1 MRIACIGGGPAGLYF
16 AISMKLRDSAHEIEV
31 FERNPPGVTFGWGVV
46 FSDLTV
52 ENITR
57 NDPASAKAITQ
68 EFAHWDDIDVHVH
81 GETIT
86 SGGHGFIGIGR
97 KRLLEILQT
106 RARELGV
113 VLHFNAECDPADPR
127 WRGYDLVIA
136 SDGINSRFRDAQT
149 EAFGVDVDIRANK
162 FVWLG
167 TSKVFDA
174 FTFAFEETEHG
185 WIWAH
190 AYRFAPD
197 CSTFIVECS
206 EDTWLR
212 FGFDRMSQEESIAV
226 CEELF
231 ARFLGGHKL
240 QSNATHLVGSAAWL
254 NFRRI
259 KCERWAS
266 GNVILL
272 GDAAHTAHF
281 SVGSGTKL
289 ALEDAIKLADVLS
302 RAAGRSPEQE
312 LDSHEGTKD
321 TKDSPP
327 LLRAFV
333 PLRETNYG
341 VAASPSDRSSDEP
354 LSLQAALGEYQAE
367 RSLEV
372 LKLQNSARNS
382 TEWFETLERYT
393 HFEPLQF
400 AYSLLTRSQRISHE
414 NLRLRDREW
423 LETVERWFWKRA
435 TEGRSNKTAP
445 PMFAPFRLREMEVEN
460 RVTVSPMAMYSAID
474 GVPNDFHFVHYG
486 ERALGGAG
494 LVFTEMT
501 CVSPE
506 GRISPGCTGM
516 WNADHVA
523 AWKRIVDF
531 VHANSKAKICL
542 QLGHSG
548 GKGST
553 RVGWEGNDVPL
564 DDGNWPVMAASDV
577 PWSPVNQV
585 PRPMTRADMDMVRDQ
600 FVAAVRMGLEAGFD
614 MVELHAAHGYLLSSF
629 ITPLQNKRT
638 DEYGGSLENRLRYPL
653 EVFAAMRATWPGDKP
668 MSIRISA
675 TDWAGENGIT
685 PDDAVEIGQAF
696 AREGADLID
705 VSAGQTWAGQQP
717 VYGRMFQTPFSDRI
731 RNEGKLATMAVGNI
745 YEPDHANSI
754 LAAGRADLVALA
766 RPHLV
771 DPFWTLRAAAQ
782 LDYRDVHCP
791 PQYLNGLAQ
800 LARNLK
806 RDAEA
811 AAALRV

>member
-1 MRIACIGGGPAGLYF
+1 VKIACVGAGPAGLYF
-16 AISMKLRDSAHEIEV
+16 AISMRLRDPSHEIEV
-31 FERNPPGVTFGWGVV
+31 FERNAPGVTFGWGVV

-52 ENITR
+52 ENITK
-57 NDPASAKAITQ
+57 NDPVSAKAITE
-68 EFAHWDDIDVHVH
+68 EFAHWDDIDVHFK

-97 KRLLEILQT
+97 KRLLEILQE

-113 VLHFNAECDPADPR
+113 VLHFESECDPADPT
-127 WRGYDLVIA
+127 WRDYDLVIA
-136 SDGINSRFRDAQT
+136 SDGINSRFRDAHP
-149 EAFGVDVDIRANK
+149 EAFGVDIDVRANK

-206 EDTWLR
+206 EDTWR
-212 FGFDRMSQEESIAV
+212 NFGFDGMSQDESITT
-226 CEELF
+226 CERLF
-231 ARFLGGHKL
+231 AKYLTDEPSPVRVERSRDTSLDFARDEREGKQHKL
-240 QSNATHLVGSAAWL
+240 FSNASHLVGSAAWL

-259 KCERWAS
+259 KCERWSS

-281 SVGSGTKL
+281 SIGSGTKL
-289 ALEDAIKLADVLS
+289 ALEDAIKLADVLN
-302 RAAGRSPEQE
+302 R
-312 LDSHEGTKD
+312 K
-321 TKDSPP
+321 
-327 LLRAFV
+327 
-333 PLRETNYG
+333 
-341 VAASPSDRSSDEP
+341 
-354 LSLQAALGEYQAE
+354 SLTLEAALDEYQAE

-435 TEGRSNKTAP
+435 TNGRSNKTAP

-460 RVTVSPMAMYSAID
+460 RVTVSPMATYSAVD
-474 GVPNDFHFVHYG
+474 GVPNDFHLVHLG

-494 LVFTEMT
+494 LIFTEMT

-531 VHANSKAKICL
+531 VHTQSKAKICL

-553 RVGWEGNDVPL
+553 RLGWEGNDVPL
-564 DDGNWPVMAASDV
+564 DEGNWPVMAASDV
-577 PWSPVNQV
+577 PWSPINQV
-585 PRPMTRADMDMVRDQ
+585 PRPMTRTDMDAVREQ
-600 FVAAVRMGLEAGFD
+600 FVSAVRMGLECGFD

-629 ITPLQNKRT
+629 ITPLQNKRS

-653 EVFAAMRATWPGDKP
+653 EVFAAMRAAWPSDRP
-668 MSIRISA
+668 MSVRISA
-675 TDWAGENGIT
+675 TDWAGEDGIT
-685 PDDAVEIGQAF
+685 PGDAVRIGEAF
-696 AREGADLID
+696 AEEGADLID
-705 VSAGQTWAGQQP
+705 VSAGQTWTGQQP

-766 RPHLV
+766 RPHLI

-782 LDYRDVHCP
+782 LDYRDVTVP
-791 PQYLNGLAQ
+791 PQYLNGMAQ

-806 RDAEA
+806 REAEA

>member
-1 MRIACIGGGPAGLYF
+1 MNIACVGAGPAGLYF
-16 AISMKLRDSAHEIEV
+16 AISMKLRDPSHDITV
-31 FERNPPGVTFGWGVV
+31 FERNAPGVTFGWGVV
-46 FSDLTV
+46 FSDQTV
-52 ENITR
+52 ENLQA
-57 NDPASAKAITQ
+57 NDPKSARIIAD
-68 EFAHWDDIDVHVH
+68 EFAHWDDIDVHFG

-86 SGGHGFIGIGR
+86 SSGHGFIGIGR
-97 KRLLEILQT
+97 KRLLEILQD

-113 VLHFNAECDPADPR
+113 RIEFNAECDPADPK
-127 WRGYDLVIA
+127 WRDYDLVIA
-136 SDGINSRFRDAQT
+136 SDGINSRFRDAC
-149 EAFGVDVDIRANK
+149 EDAFGVDVETRANK

-167 TSKVFDA
+167 TAKVFDA

-206 EDTWLR
+206 EETWAS
-212 FGFDRMSQEESIAV
+212 FGFDRMDQAEAIAA
-226 CEELF
+226 CEKLF
-231 ARFLGGHKL
+231 AKYLDGHSL
-240 QSNATHLVGSAAWL
+240 MSNAAHLRGSAAWL

-259 KCERWAS
+259 KCERWSA

-289 ALEDAIKLADVLS
+289 ALEDAIKLAQVLN
-302 RAAGRSPEQE
+302 RCG
-312 LDSHEGTKD
+312 
-321 TKDSPP
+321 
-327 LLRAFV
+327 
-333 PLRETNYG
+333 
-341 VAASPSDRSSDEP
+341 
-354 LSLQAALGEYQAE
+354 LSLEAAMDEYVAE
-367 RSLEV
+367 RNLEV

-414 NLRLRDREW
+414 NLRLRDRAW
-423 LETVERWFWKRA
+423 LESVESWFWQRA
-435 TEGRSNKTAP
+435 TDGRSNKTAP
-445 PMFAPFRLREMEVEN
+445 PMFAPFKMREMTVEN
-460 RVTVSPMAMYSAID
+460 RITVSPMAMYSAVD
-474 GVPNDFHFVHYG
+474 GTPNDFHFVHYG
-486 ERALGGAG
+486 ERAMGGAG

-501 CVSPE
+501 CISPE

-516 WNADHVA
+516 WNGEHVA

-548 GKGST
+548 AKGST
-553 RVGWEGNDVPL
+553 RVGWEGDNEPL
-564 DDGNWPVMAASDV
+564 VDGNWPVMAASDLA
-577 PWSPVNQV
+577 WSPVNQV
-585 PRPMTRADMDMVRDQ
+585 PHAMTRADMDAVRDP
-600 FVAAVRMGLEAGFD
+600 FVAAVQMGLDAGFD
-614 MVELHAAHGYLLSSF
+614 MIELHAAHGYLLSGF
-629 ITPLQNKRT
+629 LTPLQNRRT

-653 EVFAAMRATWPGDKP
+653 EIFAAMRAAWPSNRP
-668 MSIRISA
+668 MSVRISA
-675 TDWAGENGIT
+675 TDWAGDNGIT
-685 PDDAVEIGQAF
+685 PDEAVQIAEAF
-696 AREGADLID
+696 GREGADLID
-705 VSAGQTWAGQQP
+705 VSAGQTWTGAQP
-717 VYGRMFQTPFSDRI
+717 VYGRMFQTPFSDKL

-766 RPHLV
+766 RPHLI

-782 LDYRDVHCP
+782 LDYRDVHVP
-791 PQYLNGLAQ
+791 PQYLNGMSQ

-806 RDAEA
+806 REAEA
-811 AAALRV
+811 AAALRA

>member
-1 MRIACIGGGPAGLYF
+1 MKIACIGGGPAGLYF
-16 AISMKLRDSAHEIEV
+16 AISMKLRDPSHEIEI
-31 FERNPPGVTFGWGVV
+31 FERNAPGVTFGWGVV
-46 FSDLTV
+46 FSDQTV
-52 ENITR
+52 ENLTA
-57 NDPASAKAITQ
+57 NDPKSAKTIAD

-81 GETIT
+81 GTTIT
-86 SGGHGFIGIGR
+86 SSGHGFIGIGR
-97 KRLLEILQT
+97 KRLLEILQG

-113 VLHFNAECDPADPR
+113 ELRFNEECDPADPR
-127 WRGYDLVIA
+127 WRDYDLVIA
-136 SDGINSRFRDAQT
+136 SDGANSRFRDAQSQ
-149 EAFGVDVDIRANK
+149 AFGVDIDVRKNK

-174 FTFAFEETEHG
+174 FTFAFEETGHG

-197 CSTFIVECS
+197 ASTFIVECS
-206 EDTWLR
+206 EHTWR
-212 FGFDRMSQEESIAV
+212 GFGFDRMSQNESIAA
-226 CEELF
+226 CEKLF
-231 ARFLGGHKL
+231 AKYLDGHRL

-259 KCERWAS
+259 KCQRWNA

-281 SVGSGTKL
+281 SIGSGTKL
-289 ALEDAIKLADVLS
+289 ALEDAIKLAQVLNRIPS
-302 RAAGRSPEQE
+302 LRGAEGDAAI
-312 LDSHEGTKD
+312 HKD
-321 TKDSPP
+321 AG
-327 LLRAFV
+327 LLRSA
-333 PLRETNYG
+333 RN
-341 VAASPSDRSSDEP
+341 DES
-354 LSLQAALGEYQAE
+354 LSLQAALDEYFAE
-367 RSLEV
+367 RNLEV

-382 TEWFETLERYT
+382 TEWFETLERYL

-423 LETVERWFWKRA
+423 LETVERWFWEKA
-435 TEGRSNKTAP
+435 GVPNKSAA
-445 PMFAPFRLREMEVEN
+445 PMFAPFKLRELRLEN
-460 RVTVSPMAMYSAID
+460 RVTVSPMAMYSAVD
-474 GVPNDFHFVHYG
+474 GTPNDFHFVHYG
-486 ERALGGAG
+486 ERAIGGAG

-516 WNADHVA
+516 WNANHVS

-531 VHANSKAKICL
+531 VHAQSKAKICL

-553 RVGWEGNDVPL
+553 RLGWEGNDVPL
-564 DDGNWPVMAASDV
+564 DEGNWPVMSASDL
-577 PWSPVNQV
+577 PWSPGNPV
-585 PRPMTRADMDMVRDQ
+585 PRTMTRADMYLVRDQ
-600 FVAAVRMGLEAGFD
+600 FVAAVRMGLECGFD
-614 MVELHAAHGYLLSSF
+614 MIELHAAHGYLLSSF
-629 ITPLQNKRT
+629 ITPLQNNRT
-638 DEYGGSLENRLRYPL
+638 DEYGGSLDDRLRYPL
-653 EVFAAMRATWPGDKP
+653 EVFAAMRAAWPSDKP

-675 TDWAGENGIT
+675 NDWAGDNGVT
-685 PDDAVEIGQAF
+685 PDDAVSIGEAF

-705 VSAGQTWAGQQP
+705 VSAGQTWADAQP
-717 VYGRMFQTPFSDRI
+717 VYGRMFQTPFSDKI
-731 RNEGKLATMAVGNI
+731 RNEGRLATMAVGNI

-771 DPFWTLRAAAQ
+771 DPMWTLRAAAA
-782 LDYRDVHCP
+782 LDYRDIYCP
-791 PQYLNGLAQ
+791 PQYLNGLSQ
-800 LARNLK
+800 LARNMK
-806 RDAEA
+806 REAEA

>member
-1 MRIACIGGGPAGLYF
+1 MKIACIGAGPAGLYF
-16 AISMKLRDSAHEIEV
+16 AISMKLRDPSHEIEV
-31 FERNPPGVTFGWGVV
+31 FERNAPGVTFGWGVV
-46 FSDLTV
+46 FSDQTV
-52 ENITR
+52 ENLAA
-57 NDPASAKAITQ
+57 NDPKSAKIIAD
-68 EFAHWDDIDVHVH
+68 EFAHWDDIDVHIH
-81 GETIT
+81 GQTIT
-86 SGGHGFIGIGR
+86 SSGHGFIGIGR
-97 KRLLEILQT
+97 KRLLEILQN

-113 VLHFNAECDPADPR
+113 VLHFEAECDPADPK
-127 WRGYDLVIA
+127 WRDYDLVIG
-136 SDGINSRFRDAQT
+136 SDGANSRFRDAYAD
-149 EAFGVDVDIRANK
+149 AFGVDIDVRRNK

-174 FTFAFEETEHG
+174 FTFAFEEAEHG

-197 CSTFIVECS
+197 CSTFIVECDEQTWRNFS
-206 EDTWLR
+206 FDTM
-212 FGFDRMSQEESIAV
+212 DQAKAIAT
-226 CEELF
+226 CERLF
-231 ARFLGGHKL
+231 AKYLDGHKL
-240 QSNATHLVGSAAWL
+240 MSNAAHLRGSAAWL

-259 KCERWAS
+259 KCERWS
-266 GNVILL
+266 TGNVILL

-281 SVGSGTKL
+281 SIGSGTKL
-289 ALEDAIKLADVLS
+289 ALEDAIKLADVLN
-302 RAAGRSPEQE
+302 RKG
-312 LDSHEGTKD
+312 
-321 TKDSPP
+321 
-327 LLRAFV
+327 
-333 PLRETNYG
+333 
-341 VAASPSDRSSDEP
+341 
-354 LSLQAALGEYQAE
+354 LSLEAAMDEYVAE
-367 RSLEV
+367 RNLEV

-382 TEWFETLERYT
+382 TEWFETLERYL

-423 LETVERWFWKRA
+423 LEGVERWFWKRA

-445 PMFAPFRLREMEVEN
+445 PMFAPLNLREMQVEN
-460 RVTVSPMAMYSAID
+460 RITVSPMAMYSAVD
-474 GVPNDFHFVHYG
+474 GTPNDFHFVHYG
-486 ERALGGAG
+486 ERAMGGAG

-516 WNADHVA
+516 WNDEHVA

-564 DDGNWPVMAASDV
+564 DDGNWPVMSASGV
-577 PWSPVNQV
+577 PWSPVNQK
-585 PRPMTRADMDMVRDQ
+585 PRPMTRQDMDAVREQ
-600 FVAAVRMGLEAGFD
+600 FVAAVRMALECGFD

-629 ITPLQNKRT
+629 LTPLQNART

-653 EVFAAMRATWPGDKP
+653 EVFAAMRGVWPSDKP
-668 MSIRISA
+668 MSVRISA

-685 PDDAVEIGQAF
+685 PDDAVKIGEAF

-705 VSAGQTWAGQQP
+705 VSAGQTWADAQP
-717 VYGRMFQTPFSDRI
+717 TYGRMFQTPFSDKI
-731 RNEGKLATMAVGNI
+731 RNEGRLATMAVGNI

-766 RPHLV
+766 RPHLI
-771 DPFWTLRAAAQ
+771 DPFWTLRAAAA
-782 LDYRDVHCP
+782 LDYRDIHIP
-791 PQYLNGLAQ
+791 PQYLNGMSQ

-806 RDAEA
+806 REGEA

>member
-1 MRIACIGGGPAGLYF
+1 VRIACIGGGPAGLYF
-16 AISMKLRDSAHEIEV
+16 AISMKLRDPSHEIEI
-31 FERNPPGVTFGWGVV
+31 FERNAPGVTFGWGVV

-52 ENITR
+52 DNINR
-57 NDPASAKAITQ
+57 NDPVSGKTITN
-68 EFAHWDDIDVHVH
+68 EFAHWDDIDVHIR

-97 KRLLEILQT
+97 KRLLEILQD

-113 VLHFNAECDPADPR
+113 AIHFNAECDPADPK
-127 WRGYDLVIA
+127 WRDYDLVIA
-136 SDGINSRFRDAQT
+136 SDGANSRFRDAT
-149 EAFGVDVDIRANK
+149 ADGFGVDIDVRKNK

-197 CSTFIVECS
+197 ASTFIVECS
-206 EDTWLR
+206 EETWQG
-212 FGFDRMSQEESIAV
+212 FGFDKMSQDESIAA
-226 CEELF
+226 CEKLF
-231 ARFLGGHKL
+231 AKYLDGHRL
-240 QSNATHLVGSAAWL
+240 HSNASHLVGSAAWL

-259 KCERWAS
+259 KCERWNS

-281 SVGSGTKL
+281 SIGSGTKL
-289 ALEDAIKLADVLS
+289 ALEDAIKLAEVLN
-302 RAAGRSPEQE
+302 RDG
-312 LDSHEGTKD
+312 
-321 TKDSPP
+321 
-327 LLRAFV
+327 
-333 PLRETNYG
+333 
-341 VAASPSDRSSDEP
+341 
-354 LSLQAALGEYQAE
+354 LSLQAALDEYQAE
-367 RSLEV
+367 RNLEV

-382 TEWFETLERYT
+382 TEWFETLERYL
-393 HFEPLQF
+393 HFEPVQF

-423 LETVERWFWKRA
+423 LEGVERWFWKRA
-435 TEGRSNKTAP
+435 TDGKSNKTAP
-445 PMFAPFRLREMEVEN
+445 PMFAPLKLREMTLEN
-460 RVTVSPMAMYSAID
+460 RITVSPMAMYSAVD
-474 GVPNDFHFVHYG
+474 GAPNDFHFVHYG
-486 ERALGGAG
+486 ERAIGGAG
-494 LVFTEMT
+494 LLFTEMT

-516 WNADHVA
+516 WNDDHVA

-531 VHANSKAKICL
+531 VHTNSKAKICL

-553 RVGWEGNDVPL
+553 KLGWEGNDVPL
-564 DDGNWPVMAASDV
+564 DDGNWAVMGASDV
-577 PWSPVNQV
+577 QWSPANQV
-585 PRPMTRADMDMVRDQ
+585 PHPMTRADMDKVRDE
-600 FVAAVRMGLEAGFD
+600 FVAAVCMGIECGFD
-614 MVELHAAHGYLLSSF
+614 MIELHAAHGYLLSGF

-638 DEYGGSLENRLRYPL
+638 DEYGSSLENRLRYPL
-653 EVFAAMRATWPGDKP
+653 EVFAAMRAAWPSDKP
-668 MSIRISA
+668 MSVRISA
-675 TDWAGENGIT
+675 TDWAGDNGIT
-685 PDDAVEIGQAF
+685 AADAVEIGEAF

-705 VSAGQTWAGQQP
+705 VSAGQTWADQQP

-731 RNEGKLATMAVGNI
+731 RNEGRLATMAVGNI

-782 LDYRDVHCP
+782 LDYRDVHVP
-791 PQYLNGLAQ
+791 PQYLNGMSQ

-806 RDAEA
+806 REAEA